1 MKHTVRRLL
10 VEKSEPYAV
19 EAAGIFADL
28 RENLGLTALT
38 GVRLFNRYDISGL
51 DDEQYA
57 LARDLVF
64 SEPPVLQIG
73 RAHV

>member
-28 RENLGLTALT
+28 RENLGLTSLT
-38 GVRLFNRYDISGL
+38 GVRLLPSTTGWFRSC
-51 DDEQYA
+51 
-57 LARDLVF
+57 
-64 SEPPVLQIG
+64 
-73 RAHV
+73 